1 MAFVIDDAIIASIL
15 AGVAASSIGAGVN
28 AGMAQQADRKQAT
41 ITNRQRQQAAETRA
55 MMERRQAWLS
65 QQMNQDEAL
74 IRAGEDQLYENMKA
88 MGDQATRKGIEQE
101 TTRLSDVLGGDKA
114 QAQTRVGQ
122 DISAATMTSPGKDV
136 AQVFADDKAS
146 KAQMFGADA
155 ARRIQALAANTAY
168 DTFGQKQ
175 AIQMGRGADAL
186 GLTAALRRG
195 NRAAYDRQM
204 QTLMQGEQAG
214 NAATNALGDQYIPL
228 DTRLGDVI
236 SGVGNIAL
244 SYGAG
249 KLGQRNA
256 GKATIFG

>member
-1 MAFVIDDAIIASIL
+1 
-15 AGVAASSIGAGVN
+15 
-28 AGMAQQADRKQAT
+28 
-41 ITNRQRQQAAETRA
+41 
-55 MMERRQAWLS
+55 
-65 QQMNQDEAL
+65 
-74 IRAGEDQLYENMKA
+74 
-88 MGDQATRKGIEQE
+88 
-101 TTRLSDVLGGDKA
+101 
-114 QAQTRVGQ
+114 
-122 DISAATMTSPGKDV
+122 
-136 AQVFADDKAS
+136 
-146 KAQMFGADA
+146 
-155 ARRIQALAANTAY
+155 
-168 DTFGQKQ
+168 
-175 AIQMGRGADAL
+175 MGRGADAL

-204 QTLMQGEQAG
+204 KTLMQGEQAG